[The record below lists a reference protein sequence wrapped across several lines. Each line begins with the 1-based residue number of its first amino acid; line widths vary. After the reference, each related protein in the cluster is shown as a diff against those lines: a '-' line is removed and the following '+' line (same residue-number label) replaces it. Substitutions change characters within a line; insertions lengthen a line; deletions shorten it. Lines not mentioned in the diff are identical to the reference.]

1 MIRQQDAKLILHRL
15 GEQDKQ
21 LRAIHDEV
29 VKTNR
34 RVSRLERWQA
44 FIEGGLAILTVL
56 VVPLAIYLL
65 TLGGL
70 QAEAAAA
77 RALHEHGGGA

>member
-1 MIRQQDAKLILHRL
+1 MFSMVRQQDAKLILHRL
-15 GEQDKQ
+15 GEQDKR
-21 LRAIHDEV
+21 LRAIHEEV
-29 VKTNR
+29 IKTNH

-56 VVPLAIYLL
+56 VVPLAVYLL

-70 QAEAAAA
+70 TAA
-77 RALHEHGGGA
+77 